1 MTIPTKRDLELCE
14 LKAQMHKAFSDPK
27 RLIIIEEL
35 RKGQKSVG
43 DLTRILAIPQAAV
56 SRALAVLRE
65 RGIVDARREST
76 NVFYTL
82 VDPRIC
88 DVVDTVHHLLLARI
102 EKSRRLVEK
111 EVG

>member
-1 MTIPTKRDLELCE
+1 MPTKRDLELYE
-14 LKAQMHKAFSDPK
+14 LKAGMHKAFADPK

-43 DLTRILAIPQAAV
+43 DLTRILAIPQAAI
-56 SRALAVLRE
+56 SRHLAVLRE
-65 RGIVDARREST
+65 RGVVSSRREST

-88 DVVDTVHHLLLARI
+88 DIVDTMHSLLLSRI

-111 EVG
+111 AVG